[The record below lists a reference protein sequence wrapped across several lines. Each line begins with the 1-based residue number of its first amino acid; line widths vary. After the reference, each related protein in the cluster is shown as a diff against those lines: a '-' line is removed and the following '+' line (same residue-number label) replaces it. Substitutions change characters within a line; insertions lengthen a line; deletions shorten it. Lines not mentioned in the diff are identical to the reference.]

1 MFSLPD
7 FSVKR
12 PVCLFICLVSL
23 ILFGVSSVFEMPL
36 ESTPEMNMP
45 TMTIMTSYPD
55 ASPDEV
61 DEMVTQKIESALS
74 GITEVESMTS
84 TSSEGSS
91 MIMLEFGYDVD
102 TDDKYQDI
110 TSALAMVQL
119 PEDCS
124 DPTVMQM
131 DSSSMNSS
139 ILNISISTTD
149 ADNAVAYVED
159 NIVPEIE
166 RIEGVADV
174 EVSGGTRQYIR
185 VLLDEDTMTQY
196 GLSMQ
201 QIASAISS
209 AEYET
214 TLGELNRG
222 SISLTLIGSAEYDS
236 WRDLEDIPISLP
248 SGAVIYL
255 SDVADVEM
263 VEQERTSYSRQN
275 GEENISISVT
285 KEQDGNTVSIC
296 NQIEELVNEFNADS
310 SLGLTLE
317 IISNS
322 GEDIYDNI
330 MSVVTSLIEG
340 LVIAALVLVFF
351 FGEWKSSFIVGV
363 IMPIS
368 VLAALIL
375 MAAFDM
381 SINLMSLGGLVVGIG
396 MMVDS
401 SIVVIDSC
409 FKSTEDGLDYV
420 DAVHVG
426 ANLVFSSIVAS
437 TATTVVVFLPIA
449 MMDGMSGQLF
459 RDVCYTIVFSLLAS
473 MLGALTLVPLL
484 FVKMRPREKLTSRSH
499 VMMHALEG
507 KYEALLRRA
516 LRARKT
522 VVASAIACLAIA
534 GFLFTQ
540 IDMELMPAGSTN
552 TISVSVETR
561 SGLDLENTNA
571 IMEEIESMISEDP
584 DVESYSLRVSGGGGG
599 MGMMG
604 SSSAGSVSITLKDDA
619 SVDTDT
625 YVQNLREKT
634 SGLKNCS
641 VEVSKQ
647 ESMSFGSSGV
657 ELRLSGPDLGDL
669 ETASESIRERLS
681 GMEEFDSVSTS
692 LTDGSPR
699 AKIEVDPVLSGAYG
713 VTPSEVLSQVSNKL
727 SGMTAMEFTDSGTE
741 YSVVVEYPSDRYSDI
756 SDLSGLMIDT
766 GTGGQV
772 ALTDIAEVVYES
784 SPTSISREDGDYVV
798 TVSATPKSG
807 ANVRNMTQTAMAAV
821 EDIELPEG
829 VTLGQGSSMDMMNSE
844 FGSIGKALL
853 IAVYLVFAVMAI
865 QFESVIFSLVVLFS
879 IPFSLTGAFLALYIT
894 GSSISMTS
902 LIGLVMLAGIVVNN
916 AIVLV
921 DYAGTLRREGM
932 EVHEALVTAGK
943 RRLRP
948 ILMSSLTTIVG
959 LIPMAAGF
967 GGEVEMMQGMAV
979 VVIGGLSLST
989 VLTLVLIP
997 TFYLIFDREDRNNRR
1012 MQRKIAREVSS
1023 AQ

>member
-1 MFSLPD
+1 
-7 FSVKR
+7 
-12 PVCLFICLVSL
+12 
-23 ILFGVSSVFEMPL
+23 
-36 ESTPEMNMP
+36 MP

-91 MIMLEFGYDVD
+91 MIMLEFGCDVD

-174 EVSGGTRQYIR
+174 E
-185 VLLDEDTMTQY
+185 
-196 GLSMQ
+196 
-201 QIASAISS
+201 
-209 AEYET
+209 
-214 TLGELNRG
+214 
-222 SISLTLIGSAEYDS
+222 
-236 WRDLEDIPISLP
+236 
-248 SGAVIYL
+248 
-255 SDVADVEM
+255 M

-275 GEENISISVT
+275 GEENISISVA

-330 MSVVTSLIEG
+330 VSVVTSLIEG

-351 FGEWKSSFIVGV
+351 FGEWKSSFI
-363 IMPIS
+363 I
-368 VLAALIL
+368 
-375 MAAFDM
+375 
-381 SINLMSLGGLVVGIG
+381 
-396 MMVDS
+396 
-401 SIVVIDSC
+401 VIDSC

-540 IDMELMPAGSTN
+540 IDMELMPAGNTN

-584 DVESYSLRVSGGGGG
+584 DVESYSLRVSGG
-599 MGMMG
+599 
-604 SSSAGSVSITLKDDA
+604 
-619 SVDTDT
+619 
-625 YVQNLREKT
+625 
-634 SGLKNCS
+634 
-641 VEVSKQ
+641 
-647 ESMSFGSSGV
+647 
-657 ELRLSGPDLGDL
+657 
-669 ETASESIRERLS
+669 
-681 GMEEFDSVSTS
+681 
-692 LTDGSPR
+692 
-699 AKIEVDPVLSGAYG
+699 
-713 VTPSEVLSQVSNKL
+713 
-727 SGMTAMEFTDSGTE
+727 
-741 YSVVVEYPSDRYSDI
+741 
-756 SDLSGLMIDT
+756 
-766 GTGGQV
+766 
-772 ALTDIAEVVYES
+772 
-784 SPTSISREDGDYVV
+784 
-798 TVSATPKSG
+798 
-807 ANVRNMTQTAMAAV
+807 
-821 EDIELPEG
+821 
-829 VTLGQGSSMDMMNSE
+829 GSSMDMMNSE

-989 VLTLVLIP
+989 VLTLVLVP
-997 TFYLIFDREDRNNRR
+997 TFYLVFDREDRNNRR
-1012 MQRKIAREVSS
+1012 MQRKIARKVSS